1 LDRRPRECQLL
12 RAVQTR
18 PRVVMGNLLDSWRR
32 WITFV
37 GIALALLGVVVVGN
51 AGRVKERELTA
62 EQARATI
69 AEFNFKR
76 GVLVAAFSGVMSSC
90 FAFGLDTSAA
100 LCGISS
106 SSSKRT
112 VWAGVLLLVIA
123 TIVIGAGNRIN
134 EL

>member
-1 LDRRPRECQLL
+1 
-12 RAVQTR
+12 
-18 PRVVMGNLLDSWRR
+18 MGNLLDSWWR

-106 SSSKRT
+106 SSSKHT